1 MGRCLVVQPP
11 CYARLGS
18 LAVVLGSRPEPSTVG
33 GRGIWAVLGSAAL
46 EEPSASVWW
55 QLPRVKAARSLQAS
69 HHAPAVSRLRTWG
82 GWPKDVLFI
91 FQHRRIPHSQ
101 QIHYQSFFLV
111 TTPFQIIS
119 QGAAKIAVF
128 QLSWASISTFWQ
140 QAASRLPQELSV
152 LFRSTVPCCH
162 SMQGFMDC
170 SQIKAPIVIVTFTPL
185 NVKMVVLL
193 LISRN
198 FWRWVSLP
206 TRCSAGCSLT
216 RWFTVSR
223 FDVLLDVSF
232 SYLLFVRSVGE
243 EFFAVKWAGESGP
256 AAWGSDASGPFT
268 QQLQLLEFVT
278 SLSWK
283 TLPAP
288 GQGQQSPGVGAFL
301 STPPMTGSCPCWS
314 WGEELHFFLPQLFT
328 KPGPLPGGVE
338 VLRSVVTTALAHRV
352 GHW

>member
-1 MGRCLVVQPP
+1 M
-11 CYARLGS
+11 
-18 LAVVLGSRPEPSTVG
+18 
-33 GRGIWAVLGSAAL
+33 LGSAAL
-46 EEPSASVWW
+46 EELSASVRW
-55 QLPRVKAARSLQAS
+55 QLPRVKAACSLQAS

-82 GWPKDVLFI
+82 GWPKDALFI
-91 FQHRRIPHSQ
+91 VQHRRVPHSQ

-119 QGAAKIAVF
+119 QGAVKIAVF

-140 QAASRLPQELSV
+140 QAASCLPQELSV
-152 LFRSTVPCCH
+152 LFSSTVPYCH

-170 SQIKAPIVIVTFTPL
+170 SQIKAPIVTFTPL

-232 SYLLFVRSVGE
+232 SYLLFLRSVGE
-243 EFFAVKWAGESGP
+243 EFFTVEWAGGSGP
-256 AAWGSDASGPFT
+256 AAWGSNASGPFT
-268 QQLQLLEFVT
+268 QQLQLLEFVL
-278 SLSWK
+278 SLS
-283 TLPAP
+283 
-288 GQGQQSPGVGAFL
+288 
-301 STPPMTGSCPCWS
+301 
-314 WGEELHFFLPQLFT
+314 
-328 KPGPLPGGVE
+328 
-338 VLRSVVTTALAHRV
+338 
-352 GHW
+352 